1 MCVCVFMCNI
11 EKCMGLLVCYALL
24 NMILSI
30 EEIFLRLVSDLHIVV
45 AAFRYS

>member
-1 MCVCVFMCNI
+1 MCVGFFMCNI

-30 EEIFLRLVSDLHIVV
+30 EEFFAISE
-45 AAFRYS
+45 